1 MSAFGPYDARNTEPA
16 HHDAGHGDNWY
27 GNAAHDNAAHG
38 DAPYGNAAH
47 GDAPYGDRV
56 HGNAPYGDGAYGNGP
71 YGDGG
76 HGQAP
81 EADEHEPRHRRG
93 TRLAVIVGVGVAA
106 LLVVGATAFGGA
118 VLLGNRSDTGDAA
131 RTSVAGDATGDPANA
146 GDMSGGD
153 PSGAAPSGG
162 VEGATASPAPT
173 TPASSA
179 APTKAAT
186 TPPAKP
192 KTTAPAAGGNAS
204 YEAQVLAIVNT
215 ERAKAG
221 CKPLAYNAK
230 LTTAARK
237 HSQDMATNDY
247 FSHDSQDGTGFA
259 TRITNA
265 GYKWSGAAENIAKGQ
280 RTPADV
286 MNAWMNSSGHRAN
299 ILNCGL
305 KDLGVGLAYQ
315 GKTPIWTQDF
325 GSPR

>member
-1 MSAFGPYDARNTEPA
+1 MSAYGPYDAYREEAYREEP
-16 HHDAGHGDNWY
+16 
-27 GNAAHDNAAHG
+27 
-38 DAPYGNAAH
+38 
-47 GDAPYGDRV
+47 V
-56 HGNAPYGDGAYGNGP
+56 I
-71 YGDGG
+71 
-76 HGQAP
+76 
-81 EADEHEPRHRRG
+81 EAHEPRHRRG
-93 TRLAVIVGVGVAA
+93 TRLALVLGVGVAA
-106 LLVVGATAFGGA
+106 LLVVGATALGGV
-118 VLLGNRSDTGDAA
+118 VLLGHDGQTGDAA
-131 RTSVAGDATGDPANA
+131 RTAVAGDTTGDPAGA
-146 GDMSGGD
+146 GQPGGD
-153 PSGAAPSGG
+153 PAGVDGALASASPTEAASAAP
-162 VEGATASPAPT
+162 
-173 TPASSA
+173 SSA
-179 APTKAAT
+179 APTKAQT

-192 KTTAPAAGGNAS
+192 KTTAPAGNLS
-204 YEAQVLAIVNT
+204 YEEQVLAITNV

-230 LTTAARK
+230 LATAARK

-247 FSHDSQDGTGFA
+247 FSHTSQDGTSFA

-286 MNAWMNSSGHRAN
+286 MNAWMNSAGHRAN

>member
-16 HHDAGHGDNWY
+16 RPAY
-27 GNAAHDNAAHG
+27 GAD
-38 DAPYGNAAH
+38 PRT
-47 GDAPYGDRV
+47 PYGDGRDA
-56 HGNAPYGDGAYGNGP
+56 GFGSGYGPADGYGQGDGYGPGDGYGYGSAPYGDGQ
-71 YGDGG
+71 GDD
-76 HGQAP
+76 A
-81 EADEHEPRHRRG
+81 ADAQGPRHRRG

-118 VLLGNRSDTGDAA
+118 LLLGHDGDTGEAA

-146 GDMSGGD
+146 GDPSAAGNGD
-153 PSGAAPSGG
+153 ASATPEAA
-162 VEGATASPAPT
+162 
-173 TPASSA
+173 ASSA
-179 APTKAAT
+179 APPSATPTKAQT

-192 KTTAPAAGGNAS
+192 KTTAPAAPGNLS
-204 YEAQVLAIVNT
+204 YEQQVLVIVNA

-230 LTTAARK
+230 LATAARK
-237 HSQDMATNDY
+237 HSQDMAANDY
-247 FSHDSQDGTGFA
+247 FSHTSQDGTSFA

-280 RTPADV
+280 KTPADV

>member
-1 MSAFGPYDARNTEPA
+1 MSAYGPYDAYREEPV
-16 HHDAGHGDNWY
+16 Y
-27 GNAAHDNAAHG
+27 GEEPG
-38 DAPYGNAAH
+38 T
-47 GDAPYGDRV
+47 
-56 HGNAPYGDGAYGNGP
+56 DG
-71 YGDGG
+71 
-76 HGQAP
+76 
-81 EADEHEPRHRRG
+81 HEPRHRRG
-93 TRLAVIVGVGVAA
+93 TRLAVIVVGVGVAA
-106 LLVVGATAFGGA
+106 LLVVGAAAFGGA
-118 VLLGNRSDTGDAA
+118 VLLGNNGDTGDAA
-131 RTSVAGDATGDPANA
+131 RTSVAGDTTGEPANA
-146 GDMSGGD
+146 GDPSGGD
-153 PSGAAPSGG
+153 PSAAGG
-162 VEGATASPAPT
+162 VEGAAASAEPST
-173 TPASSA
+173 A
-179 APTKAAT
+179 APTSATPTKAQT

-192 KTTAPAAGGNAS
+192 KTTAPAAGNAS
-204 YEAQVLAIVNT
+204 YEQQVLTIVNT

-237 HSQDMATNDY
+237 HSQDMATNNY
-247 FSHDSQDGTGFA
+247 FSHTSQDGTSFA

>member
-1 MSAFGPYDARNTEPA
+1 VS
-16 HHDAGHGDNWY
+16 
-27 GNAAHDNAAHG
+27 
-38 DAPYGNAAH
+38 
-47 GDAPYGDRV
+47 
-56 HGNAPYGDGAYGNGP
+56 AYGPEYGP
-71 YGDGG
+71 EYGSPEYGSPEYGTGPGTDG
-76 HGQAP
+76 
-81 EADEHEPRHRRG
+81 HEPRHRRG

-118 VLLGNRSDTGDAA
+118 VLLGNDGDTGVAA
-131 RTSVAGDATGDPANA
+131 RTSVAGDTTGDPAA
-146 GDMSGGD
+146 GD
-153 PSGAAPSGG
+153 PSSPA
-162 VEGATASPAPT
+162 EGATASADPSTAAPT
-173 TPASSA
+173 SA
-179 APTKAAT
+179 AATPTKAAT

-192 KTTAPAAGGNAS
+192 KTTAPAAGNSS
-204 YEAQVLAIVNT
+204 YEQQVLVIVNT

-247 FSHDSQDGTGFA
+247 FSHTSQDGTSFA

-286 MNAWMNSSGHRAN
+286 MKAWMNSSGHRAN

>member
-1 MSAFGPYDARNTEPA
+1 MSAFGPYDARNTEPVRPA
-16 HHDAGHGDNWY
+16 Y
-27 GNAAHDNAAHG
+27 GAAPQSDG
-38 DAPYGNAAH
+38 YGAPYDQG
-47 GDAPYGDRV
+47 
-56 HGNAPYGDGAYGNGP
+56 YGDGFGSG
-71 YGDGG
+71 YGDD
-76 HGQAP
+76 A
-81 EADEHEPRHRRG
+81 ADTPAPRHRRG

-118 VLLGNRSDTGDAA
+118 VLLGRDGDTGDAA

-146 GDMSGGD
+146 GDPNAGD
-153 PSGAAPSGG
+153 PSAGNPAGG
-162 VEGATASPAPT
+162 TEGASATPEAGASSSSSA
-173 TPASSA
+173 PASA
-179 APTKAAT
+179 RPTKAQT

-192 KTTAPAAGGNAS
+192 KTTAAAPPGNLS
-204 YEAQVLAIVNT
+204 YEQQVLVIVNS

-221 CKPLAYNAK
+221 CSPLAYNAK
-230 LTTAARK
+230 LATAARK

-247 FSHDSQDGTGFA
+247 FSHTSQDGTSFA

-280 RTPADV
+280 KTPADV
-286 MNAWMNSSGHRAN
+286 MKAWMNSSGHRAN

>member
-1 MSAFGPYDARNTEPA
+1 
-16 HHDAGHGDNWY
+16 
-27 GNAAHDNAAHG
+27 
-38 DAPYGNAAH
+38 
-47 GDAPYGDRV
+47 
-56 HGNAPYGDGAYGNGP
+56 
-71 YGDGG
+71 
-76 HGQAP
+76 
-81 EADEHEPRHRRG
+81 
-93 TRLAVIVGVGVAA
+93 VIVGVGVAA

-118 VLLGNRSDTGDAA
+118 VLLGNNGDNDAA
-131 RTSVAGDATGDPANA
+131 RTSVAGDATGEPASA
-146 GDMSGGD
+146 GD
-153 PSGAAPSGG
+153 PSAGDPSAAG
-162 VEGATASPAPT
+162 VEGATASATPGT
-173 TPASSA
+173 TATA
-179 APTKAAT
+179 GATPTKAQT

-192 KTTAPAAGGNAS
+192 KTTAPAAGNTS
-204 YEAQVLAIVNT
+204 YEQQVLVIVNA

-237 HSQDMATNDY
+237 HSQDMATNNY
-247 FSHDSQDGTGFA
+247 FSHTSQDGTSFA

-286 MNAWMNSSGHRAN
+286 MNAWMNSAGHRAN

>member
-1 MSAFGPYDARNTEPA
+1 MSAFGPYDARNTEPVRPA
-16 HHDAGHGDNWY
+16 Y
-27 GNAAHDNAAHG
+27 GGAPQRDG
-38 DAPYGNAAH
+38 YGAPYDQG
-47 GDAPYGDRV
+47 YGRADDQSYGQSYGQG
-56 HGNAPYGDGAYGNGP
+56 HDQGYGDGFGSG
-71 YGDGG
+71 YGDD
-76 HGQAP
+76 A
-81 EADEHEPRHRRG
+81 ADTPAPRHRRG

-118 VLLGNRSDTGDAA
+118 VLLGRDGDTGDTA
-131 RTSVAGDATGDPANA
+131 RTSVAGDTTGDPANA
-146 GDMSGGD
+146 GD
-153 PSGAAPSGG
+153 PSAANPSGG
-162 VEGATASPAPT
+162 AEGASATPEAAAGSSA
-173 TPASSA
+173 PASA
-179 APTKAAT
+179 TPTKAQT

-192 KTTAPAAGGNAS
+192 KTTAAAPPGNLA
-204 YEAQVLAIVNT
+204 YEQQVLVIVNS

-230 LTTAARK
+230 LATAARK

-247 FSHDSQDGTGFA
+247 FSHTSQDGTSFA

-280 RTPADV
+280 KTPADV

>member
-1 MSAFGPYDARNTEPA
+1 MSAYGPYEEPVTE
-16 HHDAGHGDNWY
+16 GH
-27 GNAAHDNAAHG
+27 A
-38 DAPYGNAAH
+38 
-47 GDAPYGDRV
+47 
-56 HGNAPYGDGAYGNGP
+56 
-71 YGDGG
+71 
-76 HGQAP
+76 
-81 EADEHEPRHRRG
+81 PRHRRG
-93 TRLAVIVGVGVAA
+93 TRLALILGVGVAA

-118 VLLGNRSDTGDAA
+118 VLLGDNESTGDAA
-131 RTSVAGDATGDPANA
+131 RTSVAGDITGDPANA
-146 GDMSGGD
+146 DPNAGSNAGGNPGD
-153 PSGAAPSGG
+153 PSAGTEATGDPSAAPSTG
-162 VEGATASPAPT
+162 P
-173 TPASSA
+173 SSA
-179 APTKAAT
+179 APTKAQT

-192 KTTAPAAGGNAS
+192 KTTAPAAGNLS
-204 YEAQVLAIVNT
+204 YEQQVLAITNT

-230 LTTAARK
+230 LATAARK

-247 FSHDSQDGTGFA
+247 FSHTSQDGTSFA

-286 MNAWMNSSGHRAN
+286 MKAWMNSSGHRAN

-325 GSPR
+325 GSQR

>member
-1 MSAFGPYDARNTEPA
+1 MSAYGPYDAYHEEPGTE
-16 HHDAGHGDNWY
+16 G
-27 GNAAHDNAAHG
+27 
-38 DAPYGNAAH
+38 
-47 GDAPYGDRV
+47 
-56 HGNAPYGDGAYGNGP
+56 
-71 YGDGG
+71 
-76 HGQAP
+76 
-81 EADEHEPRHRRG
+81 HEPRHRRG
-93 TRLAVIVGVGVAA
+93 NRLAVVVGVGVAA
-106 LLVVGATAFGGA
+106 LLVVGATAVGGV
-118 VLLGNRSDTGDAA
+118 VLLGHDGTTGDAA
-131 RTSVAGDATGDPANA
+131 RTSVAGDTT
-146 GDMSGGD
+146 GD
-153 PSGAAPSGG
+153 PSGAGPSGSDPAGGIAGAVTSASPTEAAPSS
-162 VEGATASPAPT
+162 TAPAKT
-173 TPASSA
+173 Q
-179 APTKAAT
+179 T

-192 KTTAPAAGGNAS
+192 KTTAPAGNLS
-204 YEAQVLAIVNT
+204 YEEQVLAITNV

-230 LTTAARK
+230 LATAARK

-247 FSHDSQDGTGFA
+247 FSHTSQDGTSFA

-286 MNAWMNSSGHRAN
+286 MKAWMNSSGHRAN

>member
-1 MSAFGPYDARNTEPA
+1 MSAYGPYDAYHDEAYHEEPVTE
-16 HHDAGHGDNWY
+16 G
-27 GNAAHDNAAHG
+27 
-38 DAPYGNAAH
+38 
-47 GDAPYGDRV
+47 
-56 HGNAPYGDGAYGNGP
+56 
-71 YGDGG
+71 
-76 HGQAP
+76 
-81 EADEHEPRHRRG
+81 HEPRHRRG
-93 TRLAVIVGVGVAA
+93 TRLALILGVGVAA
-106 LLVVGATAFGGA
+106 LLVVGATAIGGA
-118 VLLGNRSDTGDAA
+118 VLLGNDGSTGDAA
-131 RTSVAGDATGDPANA
+131 RTSVAGDATGDPAGAGPSA
-146 GDMSGGD
+146 GDQ
-153 PSGAAPSGG
+153 AGG
-162 VEGATASPAPT
+162 VEGAVTSASPAPAAT
-173 TPASSA
+173 TAPSSA
-179 APTKAAT
+179 APTKAQT

-192 KTTAPAAGGNAS
+192 KTTAPAGNLS
-204 YEAQVLAIVNT
+204 YEDQVLAIVNV

-230 LTTAARK
+230 LATAARK

-247 FSHDSQDGTGFA
+247 FSHTSQDGTSFA

-286 MNAWMNSSGHRAN
+286 MKAWMNSSGHRAN